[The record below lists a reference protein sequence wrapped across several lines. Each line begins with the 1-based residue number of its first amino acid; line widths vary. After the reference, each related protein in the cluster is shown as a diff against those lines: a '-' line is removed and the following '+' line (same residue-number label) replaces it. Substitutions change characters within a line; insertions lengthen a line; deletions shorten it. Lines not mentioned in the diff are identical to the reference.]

1 MGHDKL
7 NKESNIKSK
16 KSSGNKKIGFQ
27 EKEQKQN
34 FQININNL
42 PGR

>member
-1 MGHDKL
+1 MGKDKL
-7 NKESNIKSK
+7 NKDSNIKSK
-16 KSSGNKKIGFQ
+16 KPNGNKKIGFY

-42 PGR
+42 HGR